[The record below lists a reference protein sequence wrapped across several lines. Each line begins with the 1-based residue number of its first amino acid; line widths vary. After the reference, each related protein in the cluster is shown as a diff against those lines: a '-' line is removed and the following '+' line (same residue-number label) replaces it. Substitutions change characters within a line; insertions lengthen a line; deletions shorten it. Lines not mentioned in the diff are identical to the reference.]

1 MRLSSLCVA
10 AVLVFSSV
18 TFAQHSSGGSSSSSS
33 SSSASSSSSGGGS
46 HSSSSGGSSSSGS
59 SSGSHSSGGSV
70 SSTSSAHGSGGT
82 VSHVSSARSSNSASI
97 SPHPVAH
104 DPHSNDVRT
113 IREPNTGAQGKTEPS
128 EKKSFFSFLRHPFRG
143 PSPSP
148 KPEPTTKLVP
158 NLRRWICVNAGG
170 RCTGTAH
177 DNRRGTSCQAG
188 EFSSGGAC
196 LLQTRFMDDC
206 FGQRRVMEQQAR
218 RMQAAQSA
226 QQNAC
231 ASGSTQDCSNLTGTA
246 QSEANLYRTLQ
257 DQYQTCRR
265 RSQAAY
271 SFTGFGFSGYSS
283 GLSFEPLEFDLNY
296 R

>member
-10 AVLVFSSV
+10 AVLLFSPV
-18 TFAQHSSGGSSSSSS
+18 AFAQHSSGGSG

-59 SSGSHSSGGSV
+59 SGASHSSGGSV
-70 SSTSSAHGSGGT
+70 SSTSSAHSSGGS
-82 VSHVSSARSSNSASI
+82 VSHVSSARSSNSTSV

-104 DPHSNDVRT
+104 DPHSNALRT
-113 IREPNTGAQGKTEPS
+113 IREPNAGAPGKTEPS
-128 EKKSFFSFLRHPFRG
+128 EKKSFFSFLRHPFRR
-143 PSPSP
+143 PSP
-148 KPEPTTKLVP
+148 KPEPPARVTS
-158 NLRRWICVNAGG
+158 NLRRWICVSGQAGG
-170 RCTGTAH
+170 RCTGKV
-177 DNRRGTSCQAG
+177 NGNGTRAYCQAG
-188 EFSSGGAC
+188 EFSSGGDC

-206 FGQRRVMEQQAR
+206 LGRRRIMEQQAR

-226 QQNAC
+226 QQSAC
-231 ASGSTQDCSNLTGTA
+231 ASGSSQDCSTLTGTA

-283 GLSFEPLEFDLNY
+283 GLSFEPLEFDVNY